1 MEINENLGIF
11 IICYKNGYCMVYTL
25 PNCKIINSFLIESKE
40 LDNNINSKNKDNNS
54 DVVNENQND
63 NNINDIN
70 AIYAPSLVFIS
81 NTPLPC
87 FIFYIKERKSL
98 CVYSI
103 NAHLLNEYKLGYEIA
118 NNGIIKYTDY
128 SYMDYI
134 FIYNPI
140 NYTIDIHKLTDL
152 NIIATSPLI
161 EYQFFD
167 FHFSE
172 EFDSLYILVKDKN
185 VGYKMLSLKQAKV
198 VNHNNNNK

>member
-11 IICYKNGYCMVYTL
+11 IICFKNGYCMVYTL
-25 PNCKIINSFLIESKE
+25 PNCKIINSFRIESKE
-40 LDNNINSKNKDNNS
+40 LDNNININNKDNNS
-54 DVVNENQND
+54 DITDENQKD
-63 NNINDIN
+63 NYIN
-70 AIYAPSLVFIS
+70 AIYTPSLVFIS

-103 NAHLLNEYKLGYEIA
+103 NAHLLNEYKLGYEIV
-118 NNGIIKYTDY
+118 NNGILKYTDF
-128 SYMDYI
+128 SCMDYF

-167 FHFSE
+167 FHFSP
-172 EFDSLYILVKDKN
+172 EFDSLYILAKDKN
-185 VGYKMLSLKQAKV
+185 SDYKMLSLKQAKLV
-198 VNHNNNNK
+198 NNNNN